1 MSTEPG
7 ETNAHARRHQLLAEV
22 AEKSAIRLIEVH
34 GMDAEKACDI
44 GNDLADFLSQNWR
57 GQNIY
62 INSDSQFHLSKRDHE
77 IYMRMERGNAYD
89 LAKEFGISYV
99 RVYQIYKR
107 CLAIARSH
115 TQPGLFEEPA
125 AGEAKLST
133 GIKGGF

>member
-99 RVYQIYKR
+99 RVYQI
-107 CLAIARSH
+107 
-115 TQPGLFEEPA
+115 
-125 AGEAKLST
+125 
-133 GIKGGF
+133 